1 LPQSLSLPRND
12 TPIKN
17 LKMSILITGGAGYIG
32 SVTTD
37 LLIRQGED
45 VIVLDNLSRGHRKAV
60 HPEST
65 FYEGEISDSALIN
78 RITRDHQID
87 ACIHFAALAYVG
99 ESVLEPQK
107 YFQNNT
113 ADALVLLRALM
124 ANDVRRFIFS
134 STCATYGEPQ
144 YMPLDEKHPQWPTS
158 PYGWSKLMVERML
171 ADFDAADQ
179 IKFVAL
185 RYFNACGAT
194 DKLSENHDPETHL
207 IPLVLE
213 AAQGLRPNITIFG
226 DDYDTPDGTA
236 VRDYIHVSDL
246 AKAHWLALQHLR
258 DGGNSEFINLG
269 TGHGHSVLEVIES
282 ARRVTRRDI
291 PIQKAPRRAGDA
303 SYLIANAEKAKVLLG
318 WEPEFVDL
326 NGIVETVWT
335 SLK

>member
-1 LPQSLSLPRND
+1 
-12 TPIKN
+12 
-17 LKMSILITGGAGYIG
+17 MSILITGGAGYIG
-32 SVTTD
+32 SVTAD

-45 VIVLDNLSRGHRKAV
+45 VIVLDNLSRGHREAV
-60 HPEST
+60 HPKST
-65 FYEGEISDSALIN
+65 FYEGGISDDDLIN
-78 RITRDHQID
+78 RIAANHPID

-107 YFQNNT
+107 YYQNNT
-113 ADALVLLRALM
+113 ADALALLRALM

-179 IKFVAL
+179 MKFVAL
-185 RYFNACGAT
+185 RYFNACGAAGEYV
-194 DKLSENHDPETHL
+194 ENHDPETHL
-207 IPLVLE
+207 IPLILE
-213 AAQGLRPNITIFG
+213 VAQGMRHNITIFG

-246 AKAHWLALQHLR
+246 ANAHSLALRYLR
-258 DGGNSEFINLG
+258 DNGDSDFVNLG
-269 TGHGHSVLEVIES
+269 TGHGHSVLDVIES
-282 ARRVTRRDI
+282 ARRVSDHDI
-291 PIQKAPRRAGDA
+291 PTQLASRRAGDA
-303 SYLIANAEKAKVLLG
+303 SHLIANAQKAKVLLG

-326 NGIVETVWT
+326 DEIIETVWT
-335 SLK
+335 NIK

>member
-1 LPQSLSLPRND
+1 
-12 TPIKN
+12 
-17 LKMSILITGGAGYIG
+17 MSILLTGGAGYIG

-45 VIVLDNLSRGHRKAV
+45 VIVLDNLSRGHREAV

-78 RITRDHQID
+78 HITHKHQID

-113 ADALVLLRALM
+113 ADALSLLRALM
-124 ANDVRRFIFS
+124 TNDVRRFIFS

-171 ADFDAADQ
+171 ADFDVADQ
-179 IKFVAL
+179 MKFVAL

-194 DKLSENHDPETHL
+194 ENLTENHDPETHL

-213 AAQGLRPNITIFG
+213 AAQGLRPNITLFG
-226 DDYDTPDGTA
+226 DDYETPDGAA

-246 AKAHWLALQHLR
+246 ANAHWLALRYLR
-258 DGGNSEFINLG
+258 DGGKSEFVNLG
-269 TGHGHSVLEVIES
+269 TGRGNSVLEVIES
-282 ARRVTRRDI
+282 ARRVTGRDI

-318 WEPEFVDL
+318 WQPEFVDL
-326 NGIVETVWT
+326 DSIIETVWA

>member
-1 LPQSLSLPRND
+1 
-12 TPIKN
+12 
-17 LKMSILITGGAGYIG
+17 MSILLTGGAGYIG

-37 LLIRQGED
+37 FLIRQGED
-45 VIVLDNLSRGHRKAV
+45 VIVLDNLSRGHREAV
-60 HPEST
+60 HPKST
-65 FYEGEISDSALIN
+65 FYEGEINDSDLIN
-78 RITRDHQID
+78 RIAQNHQID

-113 ADALVLLRALM
+113 ADALSLLRALM
-124 ANDVRRFIFS
+124 ANEVRRFIFS

-171 ADFDAADQ
+171 ADFDVADQ
-179 IKFVAL
+179 MKFVAL

-194 DKLSENHDPETHL
+194 ENLTENHDPETHL

-226 DDYDTPDGTA
+226 DDYETPDGTA

-246 AKAHWLALQHLR
+246 ANAHWLALRYLR
-258 DGGNSEFINLG
+258 DGGKSEFINLG
-269 TGHGHSVLEVIES
+269 TGRGHSVREVVES
-282 ARRVTRRDI
+282 ARRVTGREI
-291 PIQKAPRRAGDA
+291 PLQMAERRAGDTA
-303 SYLIANAEKAKVLLG
+303 HLVADANKAKVLLG
-318 WEPEFVDL
+318 WQPQFTDL
-326 NGIVETVWT
+326 DSIIASAWKWHQEHPRGYA
-335 SLK
+335 L